1 LWVESSNAA
10 IVQVKTEEAKAAQIM
25 TTQPVNQPVQPAKP
39 TTPFTG
45 AFLGGI
51 LQDEV
56 LTAVIIASFV
66 GVVLAVSTLHF
77 MRKNK
82 RVNYKLE

>member
-1 LWVESSNAA
+1 
-10 IVQVKTEEAKAAQIM
+10 M